1 LFGIIHVF
9 ENQNLKLFSLCFF
22 LSKIS
27 IILTKLAGFAFKKKL
42 INFLFEDRTK
52 NKNSNT
58 KIMVDYCFETEKNKN
73 KNKRDM
79 LFYTSCFNNV

>member
-1 LFGIIHVF
+1 
-9 ENQNLKLFSLCFF
+9 
-22 LSKIS
+22 
-27 IILTKLAGFAFKKKL
+27 LTKLAGFAFKKKL